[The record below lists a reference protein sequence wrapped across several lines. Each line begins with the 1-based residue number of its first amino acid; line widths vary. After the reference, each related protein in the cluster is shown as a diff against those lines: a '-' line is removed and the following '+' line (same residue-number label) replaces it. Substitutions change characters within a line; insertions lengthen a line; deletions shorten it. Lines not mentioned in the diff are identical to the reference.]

1 MNTAMNRKN
10 PHLKSSGKEDKMIG
24 FKDIYKMIG
33 IIIVSFCAVFVCTLF
48 LNYNLDLAGIKDQ
61 IDRKSVV

>member
-24 FKDIYKMIG
+24 FKDIYKILFFMKYFF
-33 IIIVSFCAVFVCTLF
+33 IIPFHLHPHYKKESILSQLKKPKVF
-48 LNYNLDLAGIKDQ
+48 YDE
-61 IDRKSVV
+61 